1 MEASLIL
8 HLNLIEMEDSKL
20 SQEEFST
27 KVLENLMSNESGLN
41 RFNNL
46 LQHAKLEKELLQI
59 TSYKSAEFILKPENI
74 KQLHLPQVD
83 RLSLVYPPS
92 FAFSIDYQISGH
104 FNVTYNSASNPLPIQ
119 MEPFIVNYSGILIP
133 MDESFEIKN
142 EKIEMKE
149 H

>member
-1 MEASLIL
+1 MK
-8 HLNLIEMEDSKL
+8 DSTL
-20 SQEEFST
+20 SQEEFS
-27 KVLENLMSNESGLN
+27 KKALENLMSNESGLN

-59 TSYKSAEFILKPENI
+59 SSYKSAEFILKPENI
-74 KQLHLPQVD
+74 KQLRPPQID

-92 FAFSIDYQISGH
+92 FAFSMDYRISGH

-119 MEPFIVNYSGILIP
+119 MEPFIVNYSGIFIP
-133 MDESFEIKN
+133 KDEGFEMKN

-149 H
+149 D